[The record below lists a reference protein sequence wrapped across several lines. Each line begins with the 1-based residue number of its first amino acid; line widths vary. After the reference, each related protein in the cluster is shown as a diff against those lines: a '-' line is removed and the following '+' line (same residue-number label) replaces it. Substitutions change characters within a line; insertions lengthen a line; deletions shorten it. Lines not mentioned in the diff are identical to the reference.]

1 MATSL
6 ATMRVFNRQFA
17 VVGVMHEVSVISN
30 MVDAILRELEGYK
43 VKKVEEVNIVIGD
56 LTSLGAEQLEF
67 AYEIVTRD
75 TMLEGSKLVIENES
89 VAVKCNECGYEG
101 PAENLESDFF
111 DHSIPVIACPKC
123 GGGVEITAG
132 QACRVRDLSIEEAD

>member
-1 MATSL
+1 M
-6 ATMRVFNRQFA
+6 
-17 VVGVMHEVSVISN
+17 ISN
-30 MVDAILRELEGYK
+30 MVDAILRELDGYK
-43 VKKVEEVNIVIGD
+43 VEKVEEVNIVIGD

-75 TMLEGSKLVIENES
+75 TVLEGSKLVIEMES
-89 VAVKCNECGYEG
+89 VAVKCKECDYEG
-101 PAENLESDFF
+101 PAENLESDFL

-132 QACRVRDLSIEEAD
+132 QACRVRDLSIVEAD

>member
-1 MATSL
+1 
-6 ATMRVFNRQFA
+6 
-17 VVGVMHEVSVISN
+17 MHEVSVISN
-30 MVDAILRELEGYK
+30 MVDAILRELDGYK
-43 VKKVEEVNIVIGD
+43 VEKVEEVNIVIGD

-75 TMLEGSKLVIENES
+75 TVLEGSKLVIEMES
-89 VAVKCNECGYEG
+89 VAVKCKECDYEG
-101 PAENLESDFF
+101 PAENLESDFL

-132 QACRVRDLSIEEAD
+132 QACRVRDLSIVEAD